1 MLGPHAIETEL
12 AYHATTVR
20 WIVGTSM
27 KSAGG
32 PEWNKLLM
40 HVILQKL
47 ILKTVV

>member
-20 WIVGTSM
+20 WIVGTPM
-27 KSAGG
+27 MSAGG

>member
-20 WIVGTSM
+20 WIVWTSI

-32 PEWNKLLM
+32 PQWNKTA
-40 HVILQKL
+40 HACNFAKADS
-47 ILKTVV
+47 